1 MKGFKMA
8 QKIENIEQLKTL
20 CNDEQS
26 HDCYISISGIIRSSK
41 SIFMYKDGTFS
52 VINEIDDSEE
62 FFTEDEL
69 LNPDISIIGKAIQNG
84 QFYSYYD
91 FK

>member
-1 MKGFKMA
+1 MSR
-8 QKIENIEQLKTL
+8 KIETIEDLKKL
-20 CNDEQS
+20 CDDEQS

-41 SIFMYKDGTFS
+41 SVFMYEDGTFS
-52 VINEIDDSEE
+52 VINEIDDSED
-62 FFTEDEL
+62 FFTQEEL
-69 LNPDISIIGKAIQNG
+69 LNPNKSLIGKAIQNG